1 MSDTVDD
8 FYLNT
13 NYDWISGH
21 QDTSVLNSSL
31 YTMGLN
37 ANNYLVSLVMTDPAD
52 PNVSVYSQ
60 FMKSYMDAE
69 IRDSTDADELMPYV
83 SGLMEAETLSDL
95 TDYITSGDCVLV
107 PPFLNVEVFGI
118 DTVDDEY
125 YMTVTFT
132 SLTLSPSMYQSDS
145 FRQLMEPEEDHYAT
159 LLSLMGYTQDEAD
172 AMNDAATDMEVKIA
186 AGVSL
191 TTSVDLPDTYNP
203 MSIEEVDALCTSFP
217 IVEVL
222 DAMGYSSSVVSIPD
236 VGWLRTLDSLYTE
249 ENFEGLRAML
259 LRNSLDRACTFMGGD
274 FLDEFLSYNGMDLQ
288 STWYTYIFADVMLV
302 NLLNTMYCDH
312 VADPEA
318 AALVESLFYELK
330 DAMSVRI
337 SGADWMSDETK
348 AYALQKL
355 DAMGIEVGGPDS
367 VDYSSLTLPSANGGN
382 ALEDYVAMKAYYTN
396 ERASLLGKTLESN
409 YWPLQSY
416 TANASNIWSAN
427 KVYVTWA
434 FLQDGYYYNSDA
446 SDEVTIGRL
455 ATVIGHEITH
465 GFDTTGCMYGIDGK
479 KTNWWT
485 ESDSQAFAE
494 LSSRVSDY
502 ISSVTL
508 SPDRTMDPSIVINE
522 VIADM
527 GGMALAIDLG
537 SSIEGFEFAKM
548 FTEYSNVW
556 ATVYTQSFDSSSMV
570 IDAHPPDGA
579 RVNMTVQ
586 QFQKFMDTFGV
597 TEGDG
602 MYLAPEDRVSI
613 W

>member
-145 FRQLMEPEEDHYAT
+145 FRQLIEPEEDHYAT
-159 LLSLMGYTQDEAD
+159 LFSLMGYTQEGAD

-191 TTSVDLPDTYNP
+191 TTSVGLPDTYNP

-259 LRNSLDRACTFMGGD
+259 LRNSLDRASTFMGGD

-548 FTEYSNVW
+548 FTSTLMSGPRSTPRASIPCPW
-556 ATVYTQSFDSSSMV
+556 SSMP
-570 IDAHPPDGA
+570 I
-579 RVNMTVQ
+579 
-586 QFQKFMDTFGV
+586 
-597 TEGDG
+597 
-602 MYLAPEDRVSI
+602 S
-613 W
+613 